1 MAIFDYKAK
10 GTEGGTISGAV
21 VAPTENIAYTMLRDK
36 GLFVISLDER
46 KKSAVLEA
54 SLGFLNRIKPKEVV
68 VFSRQ
73 LSVMISAGVPLVRA
87 LKTIVKQTENDNF
100 KVIISDVADEVEGG
114 AKLSSALGRYPKVY
128 SNFFIQMVR
137 SAETTGKLD
146 EILLYLADESEKDYD
161 MRAKVKG
168 AMIYPAFILSALI
181 VVGTLMM
188 IFVVPQLLSVLTAG
202 GGDLPLTT
210 KALISVSGAM
220 TAYWWVMVIA
230 VFAVIFGLRSAARS
244 ATGRTLIDKFKIR
257 VPIFGKIFSGTYLV
271 RFARSLATL
280 LASGIPLSNGLEIVG
295 DVVGNSVWKGIV
307 QQTIIEV
314 QGGNSIT
321 TAFMKSK
328 DVPLMLSQM
337 MSVGEQSGRLDQ
349 ILEKVAEFY
358 ARDLE
363 NSLRNLVTLIEPII
377 MIVMGAAVGLLVS
390 AILLP
395 IYNLSSAI

>member
-10 GTEGGTISGAV
+10 GTEGDTMSGAV

-210 KALISVSGAM
+210 KALISVSG
-220 TAYWWVMVIA
+220 
-230 VFAVIFGLRSAARS
+230 
-244 ATGRTLIDKFKIR
+244 
-257 VPIFGKIFSGTYLV
+257 
-271 RFARSLATL
+271 
-280 LASGIPLSNGLEIVG
+280 
-295 DVVGNSVWKGIV
+295 
-307 QQTIIEV
+307 
-314 QGGNSIT
+314 
-321 TAFMKSK
+321 
-328 DVPLMLSQM
+328 
-337 MSVGEQSGRLDQ
+337 
-349 ILEKVAEFY
+349 
-358 ARDLE
+358 
-363 NSLRNLVTLIEPII
+363 
-377 MIVMGAAVGLLVS
+377 
-390 AILLP
+390 
-395 IYNLSSAI
+395 